1 VAPASAADL
10 VAPLSLILSKVIKF
24 PTTGNSV
31 LDELLRHLRG
41 AAHGVV
47 DEAVNVDEFSN
58 RSPHVEN
65 GN

>member
-1 VAPASAADL
+1 